1 MNEKQVIDRGR
12 ECVSGRERD
21 GEWKERDREREREIK
36 RESER
41 ERERDVGRRGGN

>member
-21 GEWKERDREREREIK
+21 ATERRKGKWQTVERQTVEIETCK
-36 RESER
+36 LQ
-41 ERERDVGRRGGN
+41 